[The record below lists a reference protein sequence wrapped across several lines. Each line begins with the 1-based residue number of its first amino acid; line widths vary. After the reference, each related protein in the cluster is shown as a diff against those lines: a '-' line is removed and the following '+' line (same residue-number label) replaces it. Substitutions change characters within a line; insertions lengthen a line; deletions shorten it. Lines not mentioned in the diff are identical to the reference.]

1 MGNPERVSGRASL
14 KAGAS
19 ADRFIRQFPAA

>member
-1 MGNPERVSGRASL
+1 MGNAECMSGRASL
-14 KAGAS
+14 TADAS